1 MSLIQEGIKKGLIK
15 LDDEQKYI
23 TYINQ
28 NKKRNYSNPE
38 EQVQAETFLKLVLT
52 YGYDQ
57 KRIRLFVPVV
67 MGSSTKEADIIVY
80 NDDGHKSPHI
90 VVECKKQEV
99 SELEFTQAV
108 EQGFSYAVAEG
119 AKYVWITSGIK
130 DEYYQV
136 PTEKPKERIT
146 ITDIPQSGVE
156 TLARFKYA
164 KGGGISNGQ
173 KLFELTVVTEDEL
186 TRRFKQAHQSLWG
199 GGELNPS
206 EAFDELDKLIFCKIW
221 DEKKARKVGE
231 PYDFQIFSVA
241 PKANEKEEERKQRE
255 NKQLSERIK
264 ALYEEGRRADA
275 EVFKDDIRLSP
286 EKLRTVVG
294 YLESINLGETD
305 LDSKGRA
312 FETFMGSFFRG
323 DFGQY
328 FTPRPIVKFIV
339 DVLPIKHNSLVL
351 DTSCGSG
358 GFLLHALEKVRTE
371 ADEYY
376 PNYKTDPKEYNKHYQ
391 HWHNFAQSNL
401 FGIEINEQIARVAKM
416 NMIIHDDGHTN
427 VIAADGLRDSE
438 DLIKRTE
445 NKGFTYNRFDFVI
458 TNPPFGS
465 VIKQTE
471 QAYISQ
477 YSFAMKAVDW
487 LNPKSRTT
495 ERDSQSTEVLFL
507 EQCHRFLK
515 EGGYLAMVVPDGIL
529 TNSSLQYVREG
540 IEEKY
545 RIVAVVS
552 MPQTAFSATGAGVKS
567 SVLFLKKHS
576 QAVTENIQQAKL
588 ALQDQ
593 IKQGN
598 DYLKLLDKIE
608 NNKKRHL
615 KELRGFDNAQ
625 NLSGKA
631 LTDSEL
637 YKEWK
642 KSVTAEYNDQIE
654 ALKESLI
661 DQYGEEKQKVI
672 EDYPIFMAIAE
683 DIGYDATGKP
693 TNNNELDFIGQELA
707 RFIESIE
714 SGKDGFFL
722 GLDVDKTRT
731 FLVNCIDL
739 NERLDPLYYKSI
751 KGELIANKTK
761 YDVKKLADVAF
772 LSRGRFSFRPRN
784 DPRFYNGQ
792 YPFIQTGDVVTA
804 SETHGDIQYNQT
816 LNEEGLK
823 VSKLFQPN
831 IILITIAA
839 NIGDTAILRY
849 SACFPDSVVAI
860 KPKNNNLSV
869 DYLNYYLK
877 YVKSYLV
884 DLAPQSAQ
892 KNINLQQLSPTPV
905 VIPPKEIQDKI
916 VAKMDDAYAAKKQ
929 KELEA
934 QQLLDSIDDY
944 LLGELGIELPEPEEN
959 TIKNRIFIRNL
970 REVSGDRFDPDY
982 FQRYFKNLENVILSS
997 SFNVEKM
1004 REVTTLIKNGHT
1016 PASSEYAE
1024 ETTLY
1029 PIIKAGSYNGDFIA
1043 LDKVDFTKSQKNLQ
1057 AKKFDIFILSA
1068 AHQAHYVGRSI
1079 KYLDSKPIDSTS
1091 FVGELIC
1098 VRVDP
1103 NRCHSMYLFSLLKT
1117 KLYKDLLNREKTG
1130 QTSHIYPKDIQHI
1143 LVPIP
1148 PLEKQI
1154 EISEH
1159 ITAIRN
1165 QAKQLQQQAKD
1176 DLEKAKQEVEAM
1188 ILGDD

>member
-567 SVLFLKKHS
+567 SVLFLKKYS